1 MATESTDLP
10 IPSAPDAAASPS
22 VLVVLVVRNGGGW
35 LRDSL
40 AGIAGQTYDR
50 LGVIAVD
57 CASTDGSGDL
67 LVQAL
72 DEERVIRLAED
83 AGLSG
88 AVQVVLEDDRAREA
102 DYILTVHDDSALA
115 PDAVARLV
123 EASEGIDVE
132 DVGIVGSKVVDW
144 DQPRALVDV
153 GSSSDRFGHPYSPLE
168 PHELDHGQHDRVRE
182 VLWVSSAAMLVSR
195 TAWVRIGL
203 PDERLGS
210 SSEDL
215 DFCWRAR
222 IAGLR
227 VLWTPL
233 AVVRHVG
240 ASAKDLRTGE
250 SRRPHRR
257 YDEERAA
264 VAAILKNYRLVSL
277 LWIVPLYALQGSA
290 KVLGLILSRRFDEIR
305 QVVGAWLWNVFHFFG
320 TVRRRRRVQRVRR
333 VRDRQV
339 HRYMVP
345 GSIRVRRWLEALGRI
360 VPGDVDVPDDEDER
374 EAVVPLRTMASSA
387 VRTHPVATAWIV
399 ALVVGYFASRH
410 LWGTGPLTGGAV
422 PAMPDAAGDLFRE
435 FIAGVRTTALGG
447 AQAASPALALL
458 GSISWTAFGNPDLA
472 ERLFLAALPPIAA
485 ISMYRFLVRTTTRRV
500 PALLG
505 AGLYALSAVAMW
517 GFSEGRI
524 DFLVGFAVLPRL
536 ADRIGVALGPGTP
549 KRRFRFMV
557 GTGVFLAVGLAFWP
571 GIVLAAAVLVV
582 VYLIAPEQRR
592 RRAPGIGL
600 IIGVLVAG
608 SALVFPVVVDLVQ
621 GGAVGLGSRVGEP
634 VISDLIRLVLGPAT
648 GDWQVAW
655 LLPGLALAGFAV
667 ADRAHRHAALRFALI
682 ALVGLALSWGSAA
695 GWVPQQVANV
705 PAYLSLVALAY
716 AALVAVGLVS
726 ILGRMRGS
734 SWGLRRLLAAALILG
749 AAVALSLQSLLAAFG
764 GWAVG
769 DHELPV
775 AWPIVARDTP
785 PGYRVLWLSGQ
796 RGASF
801 PAPGGDP
808 SGVAPNGD
816 ATLWYSITDREGVS
830 ALDIGRNEQGPG
842 YDYLQDVLAELQAGS
857 TTHVGALLAPLGVRY
872 VVAGEGS
879 LPASVR
885 DRMASQAD
893 LDRQPAGG
901 LEVYRNA
908 GAIPDAAVVTD
919 EVFSQVR
926 GSGDLSAVTAVN
938 VAEVDR
944 LTPAGIGWDGKTAA
958 GSDVWIGD
966 QYAPGWRVTAGG
978 QSRPLERSFGWALA
992 AGVSGEGMI
1001 AVRFEDQ
1008 WLRTAET
1015 AGLVLLWL
1023 AAVWITRKPAR
1034 R

>member
-10 IPSAPDAAASPS
+10 TPSVADGTASPS
-22 VLVVLVVRNGGGW
+22 VLVVLVVRNGGTW
-35 LRDSL
+35 LRESL
-40 AGIAGQTYDR
+40 AGIAAQTYER

-57 CASTDGSGDL
+57 CASADGSGDL

-72 DEERVIRLAED
+72 DEERVIRLGHD

-88 AVQVVLEDDRAREA
+88 AIQEVLQDDRAQEA
-102 DYILTVHDDSALA
+102 DYVLTVHDDSALA

-132 DVGIVGSKVVDW
+132 GVGIVGSKVVDW

-182 VLWVSSAAMLVSR
+182 VLWVSSSAMLISR
-195 TAWVRIGL
+195 AAWVRIGL

-240 ASAKDLRTGE
+240 ASGKGVRSGE
-250 SRRPHRR
+250 LRRPHRR

-277 LWIVPLYALQGSA
+277 LWILPLYALQGLA
-290 KVLGLILSRRFDEIR
+290 KILGLIVSRRFDEVR
-305 QVVGAWLWNVFHFFG
+305 QVVGAWFWNLSHLFG
-320 TVRRRRRVQRVRR
+320 TIRRRRRVQRVRR

-345 GSIRVRRWLEALGRI
+345 GSIRVRRWFEALGRV
-360 VPGDVDVPDDEDER
+360 VPGDVDVPDDEDQP
-374 EAVVPLRTMASSA
+374 EAVVPIRTMASSA
-387 VRTHPVATAWIV
+387 IRTHPVAAAWV
-399 ALVVGYFASRH
+399 AAIVVGYFASKH

-422 PAMPDAAGDLFRE
+422 PAMPGSAGDFFQEL
-435 FIAGVRTTALGG
+435 IAGVRTTALGG

-458 GSISWTAFGNPDLA
+458 GSLSWASFGNPDLA
-472 ERLFLAALPPIAA
+472 ERLLLAALPPIAA
-485 ISMYRFLVRTTTRRV
+485 ISMYRFLLRTTTRRV

-549 KRRFRFMV
+549 RRRIRFIV
-557 GTGVFLAVGLAFWP
+557 GTGVFLALGLAFWP
-571 GIVLAAAVLVV
+571 GIVLAAAILVV
-582 VYLIAPEQRR
+582 VYLVAPEQRR

-600 IIGVLVAG
+600 IIGVLIIGA
-608 SALVFPVVVDLVQ
+608 ALVFPLIVDLVQ

-634 VISDLIRLVLGPAT
+634 VVPDLIRLVLGPAT

-667 ADRAHRHAALRFALI
+667 ADRARRHGALRFLLI
-682 ALVGLALSWGSAA
+682 ALAGLALAWASAA
-695 GWVPQQVANV
+695 GWLPQQFSNA
-705 PAYLSLVALAY
+705 PAYLALVALAY
-716 AALVAVGLVS
+716 ASLAAIGLVS
-726 ILGRMRGS
+726 VLGKMRGS
-734 SWGLRRLLAAALILG
+734 PLGLRRFLAALLVLG
-749 AAVALSLQSLLAAFG
+749 VAVCLSLQSLLAAFG

-769 DHELPV
+769 DRQLPA
-775 AWPIVARDTP
+775 AWPIVAKDAP

-796 RGASF
+796 RGAPF

-808 SGVAPNGD
+808 EGFAPNGD
-816 ATLWYSITDREGVS
+816 ATLWFSITDRDGIS
-830 ALDIGRNEQGPG
+830 ALDVGRNEQGPG
-842 YDYLQDVLAELQAGS
+842 YTYVEDVLAELQGGT
-857 TTHVGALLAPLGVRY
+857 TTHIGALLAPLGVRY
-872 VVAGEGS
+872 VVASEDG
-879 LPASVR
+879 LPAAVR
-885 DRMASQAD
+885 NRLTAQAD
-893 LDRQPAGG
+893 LDREPAGG
-901 LEVYRNA
+901 LEAYRNA
-908 GAIPDAAVVTD
+908 NAIPDAAVVTD
-919 EVFSQVR
+919 DVFIESRQ
-926 GSGDLSAVTAVN
+926 SGDLSAITALEVT
-938 VAEVDR
+938 EVGQ
-944 LTPAGIGWDGKTAA
+944 LLPAGIGWDGEAPA
-958 GSDVWIGD
+958 EGDVWIGD
-966 QYAPGWRVTAGG
+966 QYAPGWRLTAAGESG
-978 QSRPLERSFGWALA
+978 PLERSFGWALA
-992 AGVSGEGMI
+992 ASVSGEGTI
-1001 AVRFEDQ
+1001 AVRYEDQ
-1008 WLRTAET
+1008 WIRTAEI
-1015 AGLVLLWL
+1015 AALALLWL